1 MAKINGKVIELPY
14 IMNLEGFFKSV
25 AFDLNSLPKFIEW
38 LPKKPT
44 SLKDL
49 LIADHEYMIKDV
61 LKDLIG
67 ATTFKFDSTTYES
80 IDADLSECEALF
92 TVFHVA
98 KDEPAFKLLLK
109 TERIFKK
116 IDVDQIIKDAY
127 KIEVNHK
134 EEKRILKKEV
144 EELLK
149 AEAEFKSYPSTSYT
163 ELEPSKI
170 RYTLRL
176 GHHDLTKDELFNV
189 LIPDD
194 TVPLILSDRF
204 VKTLRGFVHFD
215 HEYLNEAILLKVNAE
230 KLKLKPLK
238 DPYKKYSDV
247 AFVVKDNILYGTFDL
262 PVGKRYVT
270 REKFTERALSIL
282 KLQLDTQECVD
293 VGYVAVFAL
302 LQQTMIVPV
311 LADLVLTHPLVSRIV
326 CIDESIRSHKKK
338 PTAYLHFP
346 GTDQTASVQE
356 KTVERF
362 NQYPD
367 ACEGDYVLTV
377 RVKTVDQKQALKIR
391 ETISKII
398 SIYNAEKNKII
409 DFYREYIP
417 SFAKAELKKKP
428 VKIKKIAL
436 KDVAPDIFIPTYSR
450 QCLNIPEAVDSIDD
464 LEDIPFMQFPI
475 YGESQP
481 RYYVCPYKSHPYPG
495 LRVNNLSNKDKF
507 PYIPCCY
514 SKDQSKRKD
523 SKWQMY
529 FDRVKIE
536 SRSIADRNEYYI
548 DILPPQLIDFFKSL
562 TDLKLVRISGAY
574 TDESAITACKWV
586 YKEEMLPKDA
596 VALRRSWAA
605 DEINAVVC
613 AQELYATGEE
623 RQFNRLKEDFLSL
636 EALDLDRYFRLL
648 EEIFDVYIY
657 CFDQKGPISWPSL
670 GPHYRF
676 KPKNKQVVLVYKSQ
690 TPRGIQYDLIV
701 ALTDLD
707 RKGPIKNSVT
717 SFSPLDA
724 FVERL
729 DDFISELDKIYING
743 QAVIPLFLKKL
754 DIKAQKLDFYG
765 KARVLIFS
773 EFTLETQPLPPYYVP
788 IYKEKE
794 TPKPDNPDVIKA
806 VLGTRF
812 KILSIDRDRIIGI
825 LDDCCECSVP
835 LRYKTTEKIYH
846 LKDFTR
852 AEKTA
857 RLLKEYVKRLFALDY
872 DLSKDLL
879 KKDFVAFAENRIII
893 DPNHNYGSP
902 FKSKFTDNF
911 FLVDGK
917 LVVPDR
923 ETIRRLMYYVYL
935 EYSYDRSS
943 FEKYKTIS
951 SIPNFFLNP
960 VDFDLSDH
968 YFITPVN
975 AEGYFVDYEIYD
987 VILPGDRITPY
998 LFAYEDKAY
1007 LIQNCKNFE
1016 MASYIVNVWIK
1027 EGYNPGINK
1036 SYILDPSFSVNV
1048 VLWSKN
1054 KPLTRWVEID
1064 VNNDSAVLIHK
1075 DYDGL
1080 EYAALLHL

>member
-1 MAKINGKVIELPY
+1 MAKINGKVVELPY
-14 IMNLEGFFKSV
+14 IINLDNFFKFI
-25 AFDLNSLPKFIEW
+25 AYDFNSLPKFIEW

-49 LIADHEYMIKDV
+49 LIADHEYIVKDV
-61 LKDLIG
+61 LKDLTR
-67 ATTFKFDSTTYES
+67 ATDFKFDENISKS
-80 IDADLSECEALF
+80 IEADLSECEALF
-92 TVFHVA
+92 IVFHTA
-98 KDEPAFKLLLK
+98 RDNIAFKLLLK

-116 IDVDQIIKDAY
+116 IDVDQTLKDSDKIIIK
-127 KIEVNHK
+127 HK
-134 EEKRILKKEV
+134 EEIKALKEEV
-144 EELLK
+144 EEAFR
-149 AEAEFKSYPSTSYT
+149 AEAEFKSYASATYT
-163 ELEPSKI
+163 DLEPSKI

-176 GHHDLTKDELFNV
+176 GHYDLTRDELFNV

-204 VKTLRGFVHFD
+204 VKTLRGFVPFD
-215 HEYLNEAILLKVNAE
+215 REYLNDAVLLKVNAE

-247 AFVVKDNILYGTFDL
+247 AFTIKDGILYGTFDL

-270 REKFTERALSIL
+270 REKFTARALTIL
-282 KLQLDTQECVD
+282 KLPLSTPECID
-293 VGYVAVFAL
+293 VGYVAVFAV
-302 LQQTMIVPV
+302 LQQTMIVPI
-311 LADLVLTHPLVSRIV
+311 LADLVLTHPLVSQIV
-326 CIDESIRSHKKK
+326 SIDESIRSHKKK

-391 ETISKII
+391 ETVAKII
-398 SIYNAEKNKII
+398 SVYKVEKDKII
-409 DFYREYIP
+409 SFYREYIP
-417 SFAKAELKKKP
+417 SFAKAELKKKLT
-428 VKIKKIAL
+428 KIKKIAL

-464 LEDIPFMQFPI
+464 LEDVPFMQFPI

-481 RYYVCPYKSHPYPG
+481 RYYMCPYKSHPYPG

-523 SKWQMY
+523 SKWQLY
-529 FDRVKIE
+529 FERIKIE
-536 SRSIADRNEYYI
+536 SRATDDRNEYYV
-548 DILPPQLIDFFKSL
+548 DLLPPQLIDFFKSL

-586 YKEEMLPKDA
+586 YKDELLPKDA
-596 VALRRSWAA
+596 IALRRSWAS
-605 DEINAVVC
+605 DEINTVVC
-613 AQELYATGEE
+613 AQELYAAGEE
-623 RQFNRLKEDFLSL
+623 RRFNVLKKDFLSS
-636 EALDLDRYFRLL
+636 ESLDLERYFRLL
-648 EEIFDVYIY
+648 EEVFDVYIY

-676 KPKNKQVVLVYKSQ
+676 KPKNKQVVLIYKSQ

-701 ALTDLD
+701 ALPDID

-717 SFSPLDA
+717 SFSPLDS

-729 DDFISELDKIYING
+729 DNFISELNKIYVNG
-743 QAVIPLFLKKL
+743 QATAPLFLKKL
-754 DIKAQKLDFYG
+754 DVIAQKLDFYG

-773 EFTLETQPLPPYYVP
+773 DFALETQPLPPYYVP
-788 IYKEKE
+788 IYEEKE
-794 TPKPDNPDVIKA
+794 TPKTSSPNVIKA
-806 VLGTRF
+806 VLGNRF
-812 KILSIDRDRIIGI
+812 KIISIDSNGMKGI
-825 LDDCCECSVP
+825 LDNCCECFIP
-835 LRYKTTEKIYH
+835 LQSKTEKIYH
-846 LKDFTR
+846 LKDFTK

-857 RLLKEYVKRLFALDY
+857 RLLKEYVKQLFALDY
-872 DLSKDLL
+872 NLSKDLTQ
-879 KKDFVAFAENRIII
+879 KDFVTFAKNRLTVIP
-893 DPNHNYGSP
+893 DHDYGFP
-902 FKSKFTDNF
+902 FKSKFIDNP
-911 FLVDGK
+911 FLIDNK
-917 LVVPDR
+917 LVVPDQ
-923 ETIRRLMYYVYL
+923 ETTRRLMYYIYL
-935 EYSYDRSS
+935 EYSHDRNS

-951 SIPNFFLNP
+951 SIPNFFLTP
-960 VDFDLSDH
+960 VDFNLSDR
-968 YFITPVN
+968 YFITPID
-975 AEGYFVDYEIYD
+975 AEGYFVEYEIYN
-987 VILPGDRITPY
+987 VILPGDRTKPY

-1016 MASYIVNVWIK
+1016 GASYVVYIWTK
-1027 EGYNPGINK
+1027 EGYNPGIK
-1036 SYILDPSFSVNV
+1036 KLYIINPSFKVNV

-1054 KPLTRWVEID
+1054 KPLTRWIE
-1064 VNNDSAVLIHK
+1064 VNTHNNSAVLIHK

-1080 EYAALLHL
+1080 EYVALLQL

>member
-44 SLKDL
+44 ALKDL
-49 LIADHEYMIKDV
+49 LIADHEYVVKDV
-61 LKDLIG
+61 LKTLIG
-67 ATTFKFDSTTYES
+67 TSSFKFDASFYKS
-80 IDADLSECEALF
+80 VDADLSECESLF
-92 TVFHVA
+92 VVFHAA
-98 KDEPAFKLLLK
+98 KEEPGFKLLLK
-109 TERIFKK
+109 AEKIFKK
-116 IDVDQIIKDAY
+116 IDVDQTLNESGRIISKYIAE
-127 KIEVNHK
+127 KQALK
-134 EEKRILKKEV
+134 EDV
-144 EELLK
+144 EELNR
-149 AEAEFKSYPSTSYT
+149 AETEFKKYSSVSYT
-163 ELEPSKI
+163 DLEPSKI

-176 GHHDLTKDELFNV
+176 GEYDLTEDELFDV

-204 VKTLRGFVHFD
+204 VKTLRGFAPFD
-215 HEYLNEAILLKVNAE
+215 REYLTGAILLKVNAE

-247 AFVVKDNILYGTFDL
+247 AFTVKDGVLYGTFDL

-270 REKFTERALSIL
+270 REKFTDRALSVL
-282 KLQLDTQECVD
+282 KLQLGIPECID

-311 LADLVLTHPLVSRIV
+311 LADLVLTHHLVSRIV

-346 GTDQTASVQE
+346 DTDQTASVQE
-356 KTVERF
+356 KVVERF

-377 RVKTVDQKQALKIR
+377 RIKTVDQKQALKIR
-391 ETISKII
+391 ETVAKII
-398 SIYNAEKNKII
+398 AVYQAEKDKII

-417 SFAKAELKKKP
+417 SFAKAELKRKS

-464 LEDIPFMQFPI
+464 LEDVPFMRFPV

-495 LRVNNLSNKDKF
+495 LRVNNLNNKDKF

-523 SKWQMY
+523 SKWQLY

-536 SRSIADRNEYYI
+536 SRLTEDRNEYYI
-548 DILPPQLIDFFKSL
+548 DVLPPQLIDFFKSL
-562 TDLKLVRISGAY
+562 TDLKLVRISGTY
-574 TDESAITACKWV
+574 TDESVITACKWV
-586 YKEEMLPKDA
+586 YKEEMMPKDA
-596 VALRRSWAA
+596 VALRRSWTI
-605 DEINAVVC
+605 DETNVIVC
-613 AQELYATGEE
+613 AQELYAVGEE
-623 RQFNRLKEDFLSL
+623 RRFERLKEDFLIPEALSL
-636 EALDLDRYFRLL
+636 ERYFRLL
-648 EEIFDVYIY
+648 EEIFNVYIY

-676 KPKNKQVVLVYKSQ
+676 KPKNKQVILIYKSQ

-701 ALTDLD
+701 ALNEPD

-717 SFSPLDA
+717 SFSPLDS

-729 DDFISELDKIYING
+729 DDFVSELNKIYVAG
-743 QAVIPLFLKKL
+743 KVIEPLFLKKL
-754 DIKAQKLDFYG
+754 DVKAQKLDFYG

-773 EFTLETQPLPPYYVP
+773 EFALETQPLPPYHVP
-788 IYKEKE
+788 IYTGTE
-794 TPKPDNPDVIKA
+794 TPKIEDPALIKA
-806 VLGTRF
+806 ILGDRF
-812 KILSIDRDRIIGI
+812 KILSVNSDRIEGI
-825 LDDCCECSVP
+825 LDDCCKCLVP
-835 LRYKTTEKIYH
+835 LKSKTEKIYH
-846 LKDFTR
+846 LKDFTK

-857 RLLKEYVKRLFALDY
+857 RLLKEYVKRSFALNC
-872 DLSKDLL
+872 DLSKDLTQ
-879 KKDFVAFAENRIII
+879 KDFFVFAQNKLIV
-893 DPNHNYGSP
+893 DPDHDYGFP
-902 FKSKFTDNF
+902 FNSKFTANR
-911 FLVDGK
+911 FLINDK

-935 EYSYDRSS
+935 EYSYDRNS

-951 SIPNFFLNP
+951 SIPNFFLTP
-960 VDFDLSDH
+960 VDFKLSDR
-968 YFITPVN
+968 YFIVPVN
-975 AEGYFVDYEIYD
+975 AESYFVEYEIYD
-987 VILPGDRITPY
+987 SILPMERTKPY
-998 LFAYEDKAY
+998 LFSHENKAY

-1016 MASYIVNVWIK
+1016 TASYVVYVWLK
-1027 EGYNPGINK
+1027 EGYNPGTKKPIVV
-1036 SYILDPSFSVNV
+1036 DPSFQANI

-1054 KPLTRWVEID
+1054 KPLTRWMTTNSE
-1064 VNNDSAVLIHK
+1064 NDSAVLIHK
-1075 DYDGL
+1075 EYDGL
-1080 EYAALLHL
+1080 EYTALLTF